1 MFQNDYLMRI
11 IMQFVQALQ
20 RALRS
25 QQASLSER
33 AADLEQVIGDAVNID
48 PRLLLSTDPESLVSL
63 LQLGDFDEQ
72 IGEYVLRSL
81 FVEANLLDE
90 AGQNDIADLRRA
102 QADAIAQAYNLDV
115 TAEDVEPEA
124 LEAFLHSSMPSLKM

>member
-20 RALRS
+20 RALRNR
-25 QQASLSER
+25 QASPTER

-48 PRLLLSTDPESLVSL
+48 PRLLLSTDPESVVSL

-81 FVEANLLDE
+81 YMEANLLDE
-90 AGQNDIADLRRA
+90 AGQGELADLRRA
-102 QADAIAQAYNLDV
+102 QAGAIAEAYNLDV
-115 TAEDVEPEA
+115 TAEDVDPEA
-124 LEAFLHSSMPSLKM
+124 LEAFFAEQKA